1 MANLI
6 EHLTSISPKSRS
18 GSSPGRRIAALALC
32 AMLAFSSTLPAVAF
46 AGESDSEGTGTAP
59 PIEAPGVPDF
69 DPGGE
74 EAGLEDAPAS
84 GGAEEGGAVEVE
96 PEVDVEAPAP
106 EEVTSAVTDV
116 IEDPQPQPVEPPTVA
131 TPAPEPE
138 PVQQAAVEPAQTEP
152 VANQSIVAPRQKPAQ
167 RHTAHG
173 QTAPTEAMPPT
184 APAEEEVPSSPPPQ
198 PVAATPVDPGRSLAD
213 KDSYVVRPGDC
224 LWHIA
229 ADLLPGEAS
238 TQEIEREVERLWRLN
253 EDRIGT
259 GDPSLIY
266 SGTVLRLR

>member
-1 MANLI
+1 MATLI
-6 EHLTSISPKSRS
+6 EHLTSISPELRS

-32 AMLAFSSTLPAVAF
+32 AMLALSSTLPAIAF

-84 GGAEEGGAVEVE
+84 GGAEEGGAVEIE

-116 IEDPQPQPVEPPTVA
+116 IEDAQPQPAEPPTVA

-138 PVQQAAVEPAQTEP
+138 PVKQAAAEPAQSEP
-152 VANQSIVAPRQKPAQ
+152 VANQSLVAPREKPAQ
-167 RHTAHG
+167 RHATHD
-173 QTAPTEAMPPT
+173 QTAPTEAVSPT
-184 APAEEEVPSSPPPQ
+184 EPAEEEAPSSPSPQ
-198 PVAATPVDPGRSLAD
+198 PVAAMPIDSGRSLAG
-213 KDSYVVRPGDC
+213 KGFYTVRPGDC

-229 ADLLPGEAS
+229 ADLLPGEAG

-259 GDPSLIY
+259 GDPNLIY
-266 SGTVLRLR
+266 SGTVLRLH